1 MPKFLII
8 DDDPLDRK
16 LMKLAFG
23 TLSEEAEVVELASG
37 DLSVETIR
45 TERPVATLLD
55 MRMPYIDGITV
66 LKMIRDNEDLEKHL
80 VIMISGSD
88 EPSDID
94 LAISS
99 GANHYFTKPTSL
111 SGYSIMV
118 SDIMKHVPAA

>member
-16 LMKLAFG
+16 LMKIAFDSMSKD
-23 TLSEEAEVVELASG
+23 TEVIELAKG

-45 TERPVATLLD
+45 TEQPIATILD

-111 SGYSIMV
+111 SGYSDMV